1 MKIVLKILVIVLAAT
16 FVVLQFFRIDQT
28 NPPVNAA
35 ETIDAAVEVPP
46 DIQIIL
52 GRSCNDCHSN
62 TTIYPLYANVQPSGW
77 YVKDH
82 IDDGRRHLNFSVF
95 NTYPLA
101 KKQKKLSEMC
111 EQVRSSEMP
120 LPAYLW
126 IHRDAQ
132 MQPGEAEALCDWT
145 DHAIAAL
152 EKPAPKE

>member
-1 MKIVLKILVIVLAAT
+1 MKFALKICILFIAAIFVI
-16 FVVLQFFRIDQT
+16 LQFFRIDQT
-28 NPPVNAA
+28 NPVVSAG

-62 TTIYPLYANVQPSGW
+62 TTIYPWYANVQPTGW
-77 YVKDH
+77 FVKNH
-82 IDDGRRHLNFSVF
+82 IDDARRHLNFSTF
-95 NTYPLA
+95 NTYSLS

-120 LPAYLW
+120 LPSYLW

-132 MQPGEAEALCDWT
+132 MQPGEAEALCSWT
-145 DHAIAAL
+145 NQAIAFL
-152 EKPAPKE
+152 EKSAPKE

>member
-1 MKIVLKILVIVLAAT
+1 MKNALKIFVLVLAAAII
-16 FVVLQFFRIDQT
+16 VLQFFRIDQT
-28 NPPVNAA
+28 NPVVNAA

-62 TTIYPLYANVQPSGW
+62 TTIYPWYTNVQPTGW
-77 YVKDH
+77 YVKNH
-82 IDDGRRHLNFSVF
+82 IDDGRRHLNFSTF
-95 NTYPLA
+95 NTYPLS

-111 EQVRSSEMP
+111 EEVRTSEMP

-132 MQPGEAEALCDWT
+132 MQPGEAEALCSWT
-145 DHAIAAL
+145 DQAIAAL
-152 EKPAPKE
+152 EKSAAKE